1 MAPRGALQKICSTHL
16 RVLHGVPSFV
26 QGGFFKPHSVSN
38 TVLGFRDKRAIY
50 PLPYAFDILRFK
62 VN

>member
-1 MAPRGALQKICSTHL
+1 MHSRRSAAYTCMFYMGSFHL
-16 RVLHGVPSFV
+16 FRKVSSG
-26 QGGFFKPHSVSN
+26 PHCVSS
-38 TVLGFRDKRAIY
+38 TVLGFRDKRDIYIY